1 METYVFIILH
11 LSYVLFLMLLVTS
24 LSKHG
29 SDDKMKKLLNYNNDD
44 IFIPEN
50 PTYNELYASQLNESN
65 KSGNTFIKRINII
78 PYGDKLVSKN
88 GLYDLLSTY
97 YKNDYSILDK
107 IVPRTYI
114 LQNDIDKKQF
124 DKDFYK
130 NFPNKI
136 YILKK
141 NIDRKEGLKIFKIK
155 EKENLID
162 LYETYN
168 NEDYKLVQE
177 YEKNQY
183 LYQNKIVILRV
194 YLLIVRQGNSLKFI
208 KQKWIKCL
216 YSKYDYNL
224 KNIKSMISDSTFN
237 SPNFPKNLKELFMDN
252 DIIYNNINQQIN
264 DIFFKIKNASKDLL
278 TNNNILNKCVLF
290 QLYGCD
296 FVIDN
301 NLNVRLLE
309 INKNPNLI
317 NNFNNKEEN
326 IKKNMINDIYSYIK
340 KL

>member
-1 METYVFIILH
+1 MSGASTDTPVPRSSSTVFWTTPA
-11 LSYVLFLMLLVTS
+11 TS
-24 LSKHG
+24 
-29 SDDKMKKLLNYNNDD
+29 M
-44 IFIPEN
+44 
-50 PTYNELYASQLNESN
+50 
-65 KSGNTFIKRINII
+65 TFIRGLIEVAGGDGTDILATAGAVAADGSASGITGFETRISDLGNSIGLNI
-78 PYGDKLVSKN
+78 N
-88 GLYDLLSTY
+88 
-97 YKNDYSILDK
+97 SI
-107 IVPRTYI
+107 ITI
-114 LQNDIDKKQF
+114 LQNDIDKREF

-168 NEDYKLVQE
+168 NEDYKIVQE

-278 TNNNILNKCVLF
+278 TNNNILNNCVLF

-317 NNFNNKEEN
+317 NNFNKEEEN

>member
-1 METYVFIILH
+1 
-11 LSYVLFLMLLVTS
+11 
-24 LSKHG
+24 
-29 SDDKMKKLLNYNNDD
+29 
-44 IFIPEN
+44 
-50 PTYNELYASQLNESN
+50 
-65 KSGNTFIKRINII
+65 
-78 PYGDKLVSKN
+78 
-88 GLYDLLSTY
+88 
-97 YKNDYSILDK
+97 
-107 IVPRTYI
+107 
-114 LQNDIDKKQF
+114 
-124 DKDFYK
+124 
-130 NFPNKI
+130 
-136 YILKK
+136 
-141 NIDRKEGLKIFKIK
+141 
-155 EKENLID
+155 
-162 LYETYN
+162 
-168 NEDYKLVQE
+168 
-177 YEKNQY
+177 
-183 LYQNKIVILRV
+183 
-194 YLLIVRQGNSLKFI
+194 
-208 KQKWIKCL
+208 
-216 YSKYDYNL
+216 
-224 KNIKSMISDSTFN
+224 MISDSTFN